1 MGPGHAPNRD
11 LIEALDRQTATGEIL
26 RAISQSQTDTQ
37 PVFEAIADS
46 ALRLFRAWSTTVYRV
61 EGQFLHP
68 LAAGG
73 GRLASPFSAREV
85 YRQEWTGLQ
94 HRCSAASGEMA
105 VRAHGAAGRESPPY
119 RSSQSAAARFP

>member
-61 EGQFLHP
+61 EG

-73 GRLASPFSAREV
+73 DRLASPFSAREV